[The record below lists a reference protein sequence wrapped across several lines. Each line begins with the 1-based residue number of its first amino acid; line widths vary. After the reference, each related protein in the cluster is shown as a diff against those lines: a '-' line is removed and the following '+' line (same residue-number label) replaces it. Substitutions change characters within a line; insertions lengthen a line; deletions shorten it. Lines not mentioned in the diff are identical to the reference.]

1 MVYHGPTLLKHKT
14 GFDDYITM
22 SATASSYCMPLWQ
35 GTLVGFLG
43 AFIQCFHINQIAD
56 GCAHS
61 LCSMPNVRTF
71 MVLKI
76 LLGEKKTA
84 SPAPLRQQLLQLR
97 LYALPIAALAQLM
110 TTKNACDALQCWT
123 LDLCEQEFRHR
134 NGNHADSSSRHGAA
148 IYKWTPSHT
157 SWNQMPFELRKS
169 ESHYEIQAYHLLRKL
184 PEHHQVSARKPSG
197 IPRRICA
204 GIFRN
209 FAPHLHRPPGTS

>member
-22 SATASSYCMPLWQ
+22 SATASSYCMLLWQ

-97 LYALPIAALAQLM
+97 LYALPIAAFTGFNLHFFENRMEKTVAQLM
-110 TTKNACDALQCWT
+110 TTKNACDALQC
-123 LDLCEQEFRHR
+123 
-134 NGNHADSSSRHGAA
+134 
-148 IYKWTPSHT
+148 
-157 SWNQMPFELRKS
+157 
-169 ESHYEIQAYHLLRKL
+169 
-184 PEHHQVSARKPSG
+184 
-197 IPRRICA
+197 
-204 GIFRN
+204 
-209 FAPHLHRPPGTS
+209 